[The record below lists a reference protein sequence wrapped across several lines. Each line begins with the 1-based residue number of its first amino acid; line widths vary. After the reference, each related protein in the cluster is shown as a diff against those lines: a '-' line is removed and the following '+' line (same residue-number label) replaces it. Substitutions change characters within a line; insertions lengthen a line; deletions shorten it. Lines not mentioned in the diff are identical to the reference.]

1 MTRKCC
7 VLILVATIAALVLRL
22 PRLDQRPMHGDEAVH
37 AVKFGK
43 LLEKNIYKYDPFE
56 YHGPTLNYLTLIPA
70 WISSENTL
78 PEVNEFTLRIVPV
91 ICGVLLVLLLLL
103 IRDGLGEKAS
113 IFAAILTAIS
123 PAMVFYSRYYIQ
135 EMLLVCFTF
144 GTIVSGYRYCRD
156 RKIIW
161 AILTGAFIGLMHA
174 TKETFIIS
182 LGSMFLALAAVI
194 IFNRKKEQAT
204 ENIKRVKTI
213 HVLAGLIVACI
224 VSIIFFSSFFT
235 NMRGIKDSILTYG
248 TYFNRAGTSDIHNH
262 PWYYYLKM
270 LIFYKFGTG
279 PVWTE
284 ALIVILAIVGFAASF
299 AKKCTSLADSSF
311 LRFIALYTL
320 ILTVIYSVIP
330 YKTPW
335 CALNFLHGMI
345 LLAGF
350 GASVL
355 INLTHKIVPRAIIA
369 ILLLAAAIHLGY
381 LSYLNNYKYYSDSRN
396 PYVYAHPT
404 NEIYTALDKIDYY
417 AKADPKGK
425 DMYIEVIFP
434 GHDYWPLPWY
444 LRSFSSVA
452 WRDRVAFN
460 EPSASLIIAS
470 PSVETDLTEKLSD
483 SSIPAEESHL
493 YMFLFEEAPY
503 YIWLRPK
510 VKLMGFV
517 RSDLWEAA
525 NAGDPNEFLKR
536 QAEK

>member
-37 AVKFGK
+37 AIKFGK
-43 LLEKNIYKYDPFE
+43 LLEKNIYKYDPYE

-70 WISSENTL
+70 SLSSADTL
-78 PEVNEFTLRIVPV
+78 TEVNEFTLRIVPV
-91 ICGVLLVLLLLL
+91 ICGVLLILFILL
-103 IRDGLGEKAS
+103 ISDGLGENAS

-144 GTIVSGYRYCRD
+144 GTIVSGYRYYRD

-161 AILTGAFIGLMHA
+161 AILAGVFIGLMNA

-182 LGSMFLALAAVI
+182 LGAMLLALAAVM
-194 IFNRKKEQAT
+194 IFHRKNEQNT
-204 ENIKRVKTI
+204 ENVKKIKII
-213 HVLAGLIVACI
+213 HLVAGLIAACI
-224 VSIIFFSSFFT
+224 VSVLFFSSFFT
-235 NMRGIKDSILTYG
+235 NMQGISDSILTYK
-248 TYFNRAGTSDIHNH
+248 TYLNRAGTSDIHNH

-270 LIFYKFGTG
+270 LIFYRFETG
-279 PVWTE
+279 PIWTE
-284 ALIVILAIVGFAASF
+284 ALIVILAIVGFVSSF
-299 AKKCTSLADSSF
+299 IKKCTSCADSNF
-311 LRFIALYTL
+311 LRFISIYTL

-335 CALNFLHGMI
+335 CALSFLHGMI

-350 GASVL
+350 GAFVL
-355 INLTHKIVPRAIIA
+355 INITQRVVPRAVISILLIIA
-369 ILLLAAAIHLGY
+369 AVHLGY
-381 LSYLNNYKYYSDSRN
+381 LSYLNNFKYYADSRN

-404 NEIYTALDKIDYY
+404 NEIYEALDKIEYY

-452 WRDRVAFN
+452 WRNNVAFN
-460 EPSASLIIAS
+460 EKSASLIIAL
-470 PSVETDLTEKLSD
+470 PSVESDLTKKLFD
-483 SSIPAEESHL
+483 DSIPAEESHL
-493 YMFLFEEAPY
+493 YMFLFEDAPY
-503 YIWLRPK
+503 YIYLRPK
-510 VKLMGFV
+510 VELMGFV

-525 NAGDPNEFLKR
+525 NAGDPDEFLKQ

>member
-37 AVKFGK
+37 AIKFGK

-70 WISSENTL
+70 WISSEDTL
-78 PEVNEFTLRIVPV
+78 IKVNEFTLRIVPV
-91 ICGVLLVLLLLL
+91 ICGVLLILF
-103 IRDGLGEKAS
+103 IFFIADGLGEKAS

-144 GTIVSGYRYCRD
+144 GTIVTGYRYYRD

-161 AILTGAFIGLMHA
+161 AILAGAFIGLMHA

-194 IFNRKKEQAT
+194 IFNRKKEQTT
-204 ENIKRVKTI
+204 ENIKRIKAI
-213 HVLAGLIVACI
+213 HLLAGLITACI
-224 VSIIFFSSFFT
+224 VSILFFSSFFT
-235 NMRGIKDSILTYG
+235 NMQGIKDSILTYG

-262 PWYYYLKM
+262 PWYYYLRILTFGKGGSEV
-270 LIFYKFGTG
+270 LI
-279 PVWTE
+279 
-284 ALIVILAIVGFAASF
+284 ILLAAYGFI
-299 AKKCTSLADSSF
+299 SSF
-311 LRFIALYTL
+311 HKRWILSGDINFLKFISYYTL
-320 ILTVIYSVIP
+320 FMTVIYSVIP

-335 CALNFLHGMI
+335 CALGFLHGMI

-350 GASVL
+350 SAAIMIQNARKNAAIIKVVIVL
-355 INLTHKIVPRAIIA
+355 WTINLGCYCYSI
-369 ILLLAAAIHLGY
+369 
-381 LSYLNNYKYYSDSRN
+381 NYKDYADSRN

-404 NEIYTALDKIDYY
+404 NEIYTALDKINYY
-417 AKADPKGK
+417 TKADPKGK
-425 DMYIEVIFP
+425 DMYIEIIFP
-434 GHDYWPLPWY
+434 GHDYWPLPRY
-444 LRSFSSVA
+444 LRSFSSAA
-452 WRDRVAFN
+452 WRDKVAFN
-460 EPSASLIIAS
+460 EKSASLIIAS
-470 PSVETDLTEKLSD
+470 PSIESDLTKKLSD
-483 SSIPAEESHL
+483 NSIPAEKSHL
-493 YMFLFEEAPY
+493 YMFLFEEDPY

-510 VKLMGFV
+510 VELKGFV
-517 RSDLWEAA
+517 RLDLWEDAK
-525 NAGDPNEFLKR
+525 AGDPNEFLKQ